1 MRREWLASKEHAHT
15 CCSKLHSKLE
25 GPGEIVIWK
34 KITSIVILLVAL
46 LLVSCDTRT
55 TKTIHSPA
63 SDSPTIGSPLARVV
77 YAQPDFKTHTIYA
90 TSENTLKNAGYI
102 AVDNH
107 GGFYVADYDNN
118 RLLHFPQTTATG
130 AGLQADKVYGQPDY
144 TTNAVGKDAAG
155 LNRPHG
161 VAIDP
166 NGGLY
171 IADMLNNRVLHYSA
185 TSTIADRVYGQIDFT
200 TTDSNPKGLSSST
213 LYHPQ
218 GIAVDST
225 GLYVADS
232 SNNRVLHYPVG
243 STIADFVYGQGT
255 PGNSQ
260 ANFTS
265 NASGNGAT
273 GLNNPRDVA
282 VDSTGLYVVD
292 SSNNRVLH
300 YIPGNPTADRVYGQ
314 LDFASTSVQ
323 ANQGL
328 DNPTAATLDN
338 PTMVALDKQGALYI
352 ADRNNNRILYYAPS
366 ISLRGNDPSAVRVY
380 GQKGYTTRHSSTTDS
395 TFNGPGAV
403 AVDNTGNVFVL
414 DIFNQRVL
422 KFTTSLHVTGHPPMS
437 IARGSAF
444 EIRVTLKDAGSG
456 ITNTDFKGPLTVQIK
471 PGTGRVG
478 AILSGT
484 VTVNAVSGIAIFSG
498 LTINQAGSGYVL
510 TTSSPGYA
518 SAETNS
524 FSVSA

>member
-1 MRREWLASKEHAHT
+1 
-15 CCSKLHSKLE
+15 
-25 GPGEIVIWK
+25 
-34 KITSIVILLVAL
+34 
-46 LLVSCDTRT
+46 
-55 TKTIHSPA
+55 
-63 SDSPTIGSPLARVV
+63 V

-218 GIAVDST
+218 GI
-225 GLYVADS
+225 
-232 SNNRVLHYPVG
+232 
-243 STIADFVYGQGT
+243 
-255 PGNSQ
+255 
-260 ANFTS
+260 
-265 NASGNGAT
+265 
-273 GLNNPRDVA
+273 A

-444 EIRVTLKDAGSG
+444 EIRVTLQDAGSG

-484 VTVNAVSGIAIFSG
+484 VTVKAVSGIAIFSG

>member
-1 MRREWLASKEHAHT
+1 
-15 CCSKLHSKLE
+15 
-25 GPGEIVIWK
+25 
-34 KITSIVILLVAL
+34 
-46 LLVSCDTRT
+46 
-55 TKTIHSPA
+55 
-63 SDSPTIGSPLARVV
+63 
-77 YAQPDFKTHTIYA
+77 
-90 TSENTLKNAGYI
+90 
-102 AVDNH
+102 
-107 GGFYVADYDNN
+107 
-118 RLLHFPQTTATG
+118 
-130 AGLQADKVYGQPDY
+130 
-144 TTNAVGKDAAG
+144 
-155 LNRPHG
+155 
-161 VAIDP
+161 
-166 NGGLY
+166 
-171 IADMLNNRVLHYSA
+171 
-185 TSTIADRVYGQIDFT
+185 
-200 TTDSNPKGLSSST
+200 
-213 LYHPQ
+213 
-218 GIAVDST
+218 DST

-380 GQKGYTTRHSSTTDS
+380 GQKGYTTRHSSMDRQYFQWSRSSSCRQYWECFRAGYFQPTS
-395 TFNGPGAV
+395 TQIYNQLACHGP
-403 AVDNTGNVFVL
+403 
-414 DIFNQRVL
+414 
-422 KFTTSLHVTGHPPMS
+422 
-437 IARGSAF
+437 
-444 EIRVTLKDAGSG
+444 
-456 ITNTDFKGPLTVQIK
+456 
-471 PGTGRVG
+471 
-478 AILSGT
+478 
-484 VTVNAVSGIAIFSG
+484 
-498 LTINQAGSGYVL
+498 
-510 TTSSPGYA
+510 SSY
-518 SAETNS
+518 EYCERIC
-524 FSVSA
+524 F